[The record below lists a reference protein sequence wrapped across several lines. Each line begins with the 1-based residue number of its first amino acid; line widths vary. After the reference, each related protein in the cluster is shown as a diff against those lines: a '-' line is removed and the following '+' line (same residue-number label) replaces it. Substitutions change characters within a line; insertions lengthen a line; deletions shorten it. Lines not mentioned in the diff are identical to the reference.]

1 MPFKWSSCSLPRESE
16 SAFCSGSVKLRAE
29 GEAFVAALNAGGRA
43 RATLIRC
50 HPTAPEADGEAV
62 GGAVLSLMVEVSE
75 GVRLLDEALG

>member
-1 MPFKWSSCSLPRESE
+1 MADRGGRVAVLELGCGGGGEGGT
-16 SAFCSGSVKLRAE
+16 ARAE
-29 GEAFVAALNAGGRA
+29 GEAFVAALNAGPGRA

-50 HPTAPEADGEAV
+50 HATAPEADGEAV

>member
-1 MPFKWSSCSLPRESE
+1 MADGGGRVAVLELGCGGGGEGGT
-16 SAFCSGSVKLRAE
+16 ARAE

-62 GGAVLSLMVEVSE
+62 GGALLSLMVEVSE